1 LTGVFVVFVA
11 LRFTAAAAY
20 LFNRYLPAPSWRLVA
35 AGIQRSY
42 RRDVPT
48 YLAIAVV
55 TGLCVRLDILM
66 VSKLLSLHDAGIY
79 AAASRLSD
87 AALML
92 PTTAAVVIFPTQAR
106 MFETNRA
113 GFANL
118 MSTAIRWYLIAGF
131 AAALLV
137 FTLSPFIVQLLYAPA
152 LAAAA
157 PVLEILILGAA
168 MMVLDQLLSTTMMAA
183 RAQHADLRSMIF
195 GLVSLVGL
203 ILILV
208 HFFGLLGAAMASP
221 AALLMRV
228 LYRLRWAQQMFARPL
243 VWSALRVVAAAAVAV
258 AVLYLGAASGRA
270 VDLIWAYAAYGILL
284 WATGSL
290 QGTDFQAL
298 RAFVSAQRH
307 GAGRA

>member
-1 LTGVFVVFVA
+1 
-11 LRFTAAAAY
+11 
-20 LFNRYLPAPSWRLVA
+20 
-35 AGIQRSY
+35 
-42 RRDVPT
+42 
-48 YLAIAVV
+48 
-55 TGLCVRLDILM
+55 
-66 VSKLLSLHDAGIY
+66 
-79 AAASRLSD
+79 
-87 AALML
+87 
-92 PTTAAVVIFPTQAR
+92 
-106 MFETNRA
+106 
-113 GFANL
+113 
-118 MSTAIRWYLIAGF
+118 
-131 AAALLV
+131 
-137 FTLSPFIVQLLYAPA
+137 
-152 LAAAA
+152 
-157 PVLEILILGAA
+157 
-168 MMVLDQLLSTTMMAA
+168 
-183 RAQHADLRSMIF
+183 MIF